1 MVAGFIQIETIVKVD
16 SLPLSDKLFTS
27 IPGMID
33 TSVGGDGFNTAVA
46 IRWLGDDVDFMSM
59 VGKRN
64 YISRI
69 NKWLESIGVELDTQY
84 ILQRLE
90 AMPTSVILYSKGNFQ
105 IFEDVKDIR
114 TVSYD
119 NDVFEKQI
127 KTWQSCQTAIFADH
141 L

>member
-1 MVAGFIQIETIVKVD
+1 MVIHMSKIMVAGFIQIETIVKVD

-84 ILQRLE
+84 ILQRLD
-90 AMPTSVILYSKGNFQ
+90 AYLCYFIQ
-105 IFEDVKDIR
+105 
-114 TVSYD
+114 
-119 NDVFEKQI
+119 
-127 KTWQSCQTAIFADH
+127 
-141 L
+141 